1 MAQKKDNLDEKL
13 LETLRELQN
22 KANQSIVNLGEAS
35 IRLRDVESELN
46 RLKELKETLLKDY
59 DQSTKSIQAELQNLQ
74 KTYPTGEIDLIEGVV
89 VYESE

>member
-1 MAQKKDNLDEKL
+1 MAQQKDKLDEKL

-35 IRLRDVESELN
+35 IRIRDVESELT
-46 RLKELKETLLKDY
+46 RLKELKETLTKDY

-74 KTYPTGEIDLIEGVV
+74 KTYPSGEIDLIEGVV
-89 VYESE
+89 IYESE